1 MPSLE
6 KHIAALKSMSLF
18 DDTDFK
24 LAPCELPSDARA
36 TRECGFTELSIRVV
50 KVSSSLLCNG
60 KKRTPFWEILLRL
73 AIEIP

>member
-24 LAPCELPSDARA
+24 LASCEHPSDARV

-50 KVSSSLLCNG
+50 KVSSSLLGNG
-60 KKRTPFWEILLRL
+60 KKRTPFWECNRL
-73 AIEIP
+73 IF